1 MIHTPHQVLQ
11 TGRQEQNRKRR
22 AVRGLTKRSKK
33 QNKAIC
39 KEKSTD
45 KLTTKRRH
53 FAVYS
58 RCDPVSLVKHEARL
72 HA

>member
-1 MIHTPHQVLQ
+1 LY
-11 TGRQEQNRKRR
+11 
-22 AVRGLTKRSKK
+22 GLFV
-33 QNKAIC
+33 C
-39 KEKSTD
+39 
-45 KLTTKRRH
+45 H